1 MAKEEIR
8 DGYLGDLPEDLR
20 IKVMAIHK
28 MIVDACN
35 AEIKRKLYDDI
46 RGLPWAKELLN
57 EFLREPKDKDLCG
70 SVRVYKKGKRYRCMI
85 QVTGHPMNTR
95 NTEDEEL
102 FHGFIRNV
110 HTSLKGKVR
119 RQFDVALTCES
130 EHGENFEGYDIWTK
144 GNVAK
149 ELWEKFEDK
158 KTKIERP
165 EKIYESLQ
173 YTYAGIDELPWGL
186 QSEIQSIA
194 ECISTVAD
202 DAYCLIR
209 EGNDTTGY
217 IELAEAPD
225 VMINGFTEICE
236 SINRECV
243 CKTFTAD
250 DNYNLILSPEYAD
263 KLSMWMNCNTGGY

>member
-35 AEIKRKLYDDI
+35 SEIKRKLYDDI
-46 RGLPWAKELLN
+46 RDLPWAKEKLN

-85 QVTGHPMNTR
+85 QVTGHPMNSR
-95 NTEDEEL
+95 NTEDEEF

-110 HTSLKGKVR
+110 HTALKGKVR

-144 GNVAK
+144 GNVAAM
-149 ELWEKFEDK
+149 LWEKFADK

-165 EKIYESLQ
+165 EKIYESLE
-173 YTYAGIDELPWGL
+173 YVYAESDELPWGL
-186 QSEIQSIA
+186 QEEIKLIT
-194 ECISTVAD
+194 ERLDTVAD
-202 DAYCLIR
+202 SFCLIR
-209 EGNDTTGY
+209 RNGDDVKGY
-217 IELAEAPD
+217 IELAAVPEVTIKDAH
-225 VMINGFTEICE
+225 ELYE
-236 SINRECV
+236 SINETCV
-243 CKTFTAD
+243 CKTFAVND
-250 DNYNLILSPEYAD
+250 KYNLILSPEYAD
-263 KLSMWMNCNTGGY
+263 KLATWINCNAGG